1 MHVPA
6 APHRAAPALPIFTG
20 SKTLKPASLLA
31 RNQKL
36 TIVDHMADGRGGRRG
51 LVEHVVKRCKGR
63 GAGTVRQRGLL
74 HRGEVTTAL
83 NTVKH
88 PSVKKWMNEWM
99 DERMNDS
106 TPLVIQPVLN
116 SSHHLYSIKYNHPW
130 PQYQF
135 INYKH
140 SLIRQSP
147 YHKN

>member
-1 MHVPA
+1 MTTNKQLPDMPLKKKKNPASMHVPA

-88 PSVKKWMNEWM
+88 PSVKK
-99 DERMNDS
+99 
-106 TPLVIQPVLN
+106 
-116 SSHHLYSIKYNHPW
+116 
-130 PQYQF
+130 
-135 INYKH
+135 
-140 SLIRQSP
+140 
-147 YHKN
+147 